1 MGKLFLTLGVL
12 LQCLVMAV
20 DHADVTLLKG
30 NVGVPNI

>member
-20 DHADVTLLKG
+20 GPADVTLLKG
-30 NVGVPNI
+30 NMGIPNI